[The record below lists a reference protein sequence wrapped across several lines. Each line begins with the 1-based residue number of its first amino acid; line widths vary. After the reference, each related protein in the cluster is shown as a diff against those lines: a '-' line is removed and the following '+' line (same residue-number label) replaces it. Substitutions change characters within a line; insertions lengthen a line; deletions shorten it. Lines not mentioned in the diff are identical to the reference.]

1 MFPDSFHTLQLYQKK
16 KDILLYQASDG
27 VHSYMLKCTFSKD
40 PAIREAFQ
48 DEYRGLSSLYHPSLP
63 AYFGLSDSFILPGES
78 SPCLA
83 LCMEDCR
90 GANLLSIHSLSLS
103 DIMKILSIS
112 TELLLYLLK
121 HGILYT
127 DLNPAN
133 LLLQK
138 EGNNLQLTLID
149 FTFCYYFLQNPHP
162 AYSLR
167 FSYNLSPELRGQ
179 QLLIQ
184 ELAFLLE
191 ELLEQ
196 QRPFFSDPIP
206 SSVYRLM
213 ETGMHPTESLTLSDF
228 LFMIQEMTI

>member
-1 MFPDSFHTLQLYQKK
+1 MFPDSFHSLKLYQKK

-27 VHSYMLKCTFSKD
+27 NKSYMLKCTFSKD

-48 DEYRGLSSLYHPSLP
+48 DEYHGLCSLKHPSLP
-63 AYFGLSDSFILPGES
+63 VYSGLSDSFILPGETV
-78 SPCLA
+78 PCLA

-90 GANLLSIHSLSLS
+90 GANDLAIDKLSLA
-103 DIMKILSIS
+103 DIIDVLSLT

-133 LLLQK
+133 LLLRREEK
-138 EGNNLQLTLID
+138 EIHLTLID

-162 AYSLR
+162 AYTLR
-167 FSYNLSPELRGQ
+167 FSYNLSPELKGQ
-179 QLLIQ
+179 QILIQ

-196 QRPFFSDPIP
+196 QQTMEFTFIP
-206 SSVYRLM
+206 SSIYQLM
-213 ETGMHPTESLTLSDF
+213 ETGMNPPESLTLSDF
-228 LFMIQEMTI
+228 LLMIQKTTV